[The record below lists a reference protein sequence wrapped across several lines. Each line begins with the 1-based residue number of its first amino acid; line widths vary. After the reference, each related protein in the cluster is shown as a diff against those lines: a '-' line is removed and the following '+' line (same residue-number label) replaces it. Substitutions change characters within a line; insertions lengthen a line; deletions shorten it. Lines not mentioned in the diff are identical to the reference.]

1 MEFIDSWHSSKIEK
15 TWDLPMVGVD
25 TNQISF
31 QIPEDA
37 KSGDTF
43 HIILEVSNQ
52 SDFSLKTYKRVIIT
66 VE

>member
-1 MEFIDSWHSSKIEK
+1 
-15 TWDLPMVGVD
+15 MVGVD

-52 SDFSLKTYKRVIIT
+52 SEFPLKTYKRVIIT